1 MEDYIFR
8 QKGKITY
15 KYSFEAHIDYG
26 TFAFTQKNN
35 SSSMKKKFTIR
46 LQRSQGY
53 LTLALTVLMI
63 LVWNAASAQYFSKI
77 DSGALVESGRK
88 SYSASWGDYNND
100 GYDDIVI
107 VDSEVLHTTLFRNNT
122 DGTFTPDTNNVIF
135 NTIGPSIGSVWGD
148 YNNDGNVDLYICNTR
163 NQGGELSK
171 NFLYRND
178 GNGEFTRIM
187 DGDIVNDTTWS
198 LGAAWADYDND
209 GNLDLFVANFMEPNN
224 LYHNNGDGTFT
235 KIMEGSIVTDS
246 SHTYSAAWS
255 DYNNDGF
262 QDLFVANYF
271 YSLPEENDFL
281 YVNNGDGTFTRDTT
295 ALITLDS
302 AASQSASWG
311 DFNNDGN
318 MDLYVTVNKIASV
331 QHNFLYEN
339 DGMGNFTLHPSIPSW
354 DMGNSFGS
362 AWLDFNN
369 DGYLDLTVSNNGT
382 SANRLNF
389 LYLNNGDDSFTNQ
402 DSDDATLTPLRD
414 FCSTVAD
421 YNLDGYPDIFTP
433 SYSLTLVHGL
443 YKNNGGPNNYIS
455 MRLEG
460 VESNR
465 SAIGARIRC
474 YANGMT
480 QTREVSS
487 NSGQYCGSSF
497 LQIFGL
503 GTSALVDS
511 ITIQW
516 PSGIYQTI
524 QKPAINMMHYITEPK
539 VSNTSNIEKDRLKI
553 YPNPVNEHGTITI
566 EIPKNGDYQLQITDC
581 SGKAVLMRTINATTG
596 MGVRVNLENIS
607 KGIYLVKLYNI
618 RQVITGKLVVT
629 D

>member
-1 MEDYIFR
+1 
-8 QKGKITY
+8 
-15 KYSFEAHIDYG
+15 
-26 TFAFTQKNN
+26 
-35 SSSMKKKFTIR
+35 MKKKFTIR